1 MPVSI
6 KISDENYKWLSSLSG
21 ELRKYLQRPVSINEA
36 INYLQKKENQKIS
49 DLAGTWKM
57 SDKEAGEF
65 LGNLKKGWAKWKIKS
80 V

>member
-1 MPVSI
+1 MEKQI
-6 KISDENYKWLSSLSG
+6 YNLSA
-21 ELRKYLQRPVSINEA
+21 EDVLRKFRAKTDGI
-36 INYLQKKENQKIS
+36 
-49 DLAGTWKM
+49 